1 MTTSDANTAANTA
14 PSEETGATP
23 PAPAAIVQKKQSPWR
38 APLAFLAMGLL
49 LVLVGAF
56 QSWSVALAILNM
68 SLISA
73 LMAMGLNLQWGYAGL
88 FNAGVMAFTALGG
101 LAAVVVSHP
110 PVWTALAAG
119 GRSMALSGVI
129 LIATIATVVFAGS
142 AFKGTLRKFA
152 IFAVIVVGYVLLRP
166 VFTDAVMSIE
176 AVDPARTGFIG
187 GLGLPITVAWLAGGL
202 FAAAVAWLIGKVSL
216 GLRSDYLA
224 IATLGISEIVIAVL
238 KNEDW
243 LARGVKNVT
252 GLARPLPVPYEIEL
266 QQKQW
271 FIDLVSRFHAATLD
285 AAPDAAAREA
295 LLRQML
301 IEGASAYVKI
311 AYAILFTVVL
321 LIILA
326 LCVRALNSP
335 WGRMMRAI
343 RDNEEAAAAMGKDIK
358 ARHLQV
364 FVLGS
369 AIIGIAGAM
378 MTTLDGQFTPG
389 TYNPLRFT
397 FLIWVMVIVGG
408 SGNNLGAVLGGFLIW
423 FIWVEAEPVGR
434 WIVEAISANMDP
446 ETPLYRH
453 LQDIA
458 APFRLFMM
466 GLVLLIVMRFSPR
479 GILPEKV
486 RHS

>member
-1 MTTSDANTAANTA
+1 MSQTDTETRDTAADA
-14 PSEETGATP
+14 PSPATP
-23 PAPAAIVQKKQSPWR
+23 TAIVQKKQSPWR
-38 APLAFLAMGLL
+38 APFVFLLMAIALAG
-49 LVLVGAF
+49 VGVF
-56 QSWSVALAILNM
+56 QSWSVALAIVNM
-68 SLISA
+68 SLVSA

-88 FNAGVMAFTALGG
+88 FNAGVMAFAALGG
-101 LAAVVVSHP
+101 LAAVVVSHE
-110 PVWTALAAG
+110 PVWEALSVG
-119 GRSMALSGVI
+119 GRGLALSGVI
-129 LIATIATVVFAGS
+129 VIAIVATA
-142 AFKGTLRKFA
+142 AFLSTRLRGRTRSFA
-152 IFAVIVVGYVLLRP
+152 IFVVVVAGYVVLRP
-166 VFTDAVMSIE
+166 VFSESVSAVES
-176 AVDPARTGFIG
+176 VDPAKTGFIG
-187 GLGLPITVAWLAGGL
+187 GLGLPIMLSWGVGGV
-202 FAAAVAWLIGKVSL
+202 FAAAVAWMIGKVAL

-252 GLARPLPVPYEIEL
+252 GMPRPVPYEVDL
-266 QQKQW
+266 QQTPW
-271 FIDLVSRFHAATLD
+271 FIDLVTRFNAGALD
-285 AAPDAAAREA
+285 AMSDATAREVA
-295 LLRQML
+295 LRQML
-301 IEGASAYVKI
+301 IESSSAFVKI
-311 AYAILFTVVL
+311 AYAGLFLVVL
-321 LIILA
+321 LVILA

-343 RDNEEAAAAMGKDIK
+343 RDNEEAASAMGKNVT
-358 ARHLQV
+358 ARHLEI

-408 SGNNLGAVLGGFLIW
+408 SGNNLGAVFGGFLIW
-423 FIWVEAEPVGR
+423 FIWVEAEPAGR
-434 WIVEAISANMDP
+434 WIVEVMSTNMDRN
-446 ETPLYRH
+446 TPLYQH

-458 APFRLFMM
+458 APFRLFVM
-466 GLVLLIVMRFSPR
+466 GLVLLIVLRFSPR